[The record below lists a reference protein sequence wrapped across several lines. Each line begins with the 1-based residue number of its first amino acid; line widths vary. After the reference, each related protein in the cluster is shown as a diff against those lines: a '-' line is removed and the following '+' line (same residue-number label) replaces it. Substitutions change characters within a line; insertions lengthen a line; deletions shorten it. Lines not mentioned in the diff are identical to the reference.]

1 MTPSRNMA
9 AGLAAGEH
17 AVPLL
22 LTEGDVK
29 MMAHYPERVMEDI
42 QMRATQI
49 SRTLESILHEPHGQP
64 RWGINE

>member
-1 MTPSRNMA
+1 MA
-9 AGLAAGEH
+9 AGRAAGKH

-29 MMAHYPERVMEDI
+29 MMAHHPDRVMEDI

-49 SRTLESILHEPHGQP
+49 SRTLEAILHESHGQP